1 MNEIIKNLQVFYTEK
16 ISYEKVELP
25 KNSQVIAILANRSF
39 YKIKI
44 GTVTFIGII
53 PRLDESFSVSTYKKH
68 LGIYIE
74 KFENQCA
81 YILYNPTEKQTDSFI
96 KNKIPFITNDNQ
108 IYLSFLGICFNR
120 RAVRIKEINSEKM
133 MPVTQSV
140 FLYMFYKKQKYY
152 LKSEI
157 ASELKISR
165 TSLTRASEQLC
176 EMKLIVQTKVGKE
189 YRMELIT
196 TGIELYKL
204 AKNYLINP
212 IYEEFYVENSEL
224 ILRQSVKAGVSA
236 LAECS
241 MINSPKINEVA
252 IFKDNEIV
260 ESLKK
265 IDIRWDEYENPV
277 KIQLWKYPPQL
288 FEIENRVD
296 IISLICSFNNIEDER
311 IEGEIEEIIRNA
323 TW

>member
-1 MNEIIKNLQVFYTEK
+1 
-16 ISYEKVELP
+16 
-25 KNSQVIAILANRSF
+25 
-39 YKIKI
+39 
-44 GTVTFIGII
+44 
-53 PRLDESFSVSTYKKH
+53 
-68 LGIYIE
+68 
-74 KFENQCA
+74 
-81 YILYNPTEKQTDSFI
+81 
-96 KNKIPFITNDNQ
+96 
-108 IYLSFLGICFNR
+108 
-120 RAVRIKEINSEKM
+120 
-133 MPVTQSV
+133 
-140 FLYMFYKKQKYY
+140 
-152 LKSEI
+152 
-157 ASELKISR
+157 
-165 TSLTRASEQLC
+165 
-176 EMKLIVQTKVGKE
+176 MKLIVQTKVGKE

-224 ILRQSVKAGVSA
+224 ILNQSVKAGVSA

-260 ESLKK
+260 ENLKK

-288 FEIENRVD
+288 FEIENRVN
-296 IISLICSFNNIEDER
+296 IISLVCSFNNIEDER